1 MKSKFNRMMD
11 NLSNDY
17 DATVAQW
24 NEQLNPPA
32 PVIEET
38 SEVTAADGD
47 EKELGNLTIRI
58 MITPT
63 YSGGED
69 QLSIQVYGWRNDDTE
84 TMSRTDL
91 FAGDYEVEV
100 ATITLPSDGDFRT
113 DDEVTFTLTQQQIDD
128 ALALYDELYM
138 SDEETPEA
146 DPVDE
151 PDYDSIDT
159 FAIAQRA
166 SALARDRGFL
176 TAGNILLTDA
186 GE

>member
-11 NLSNDY
+11 NLSNADIALIRKAEAAGLTTFSQGVKSLNNDY

-91 FAGDYEVEV
+91 G
-100 ATITLPSDGDFRT
+100 
-113 DDEVTFTLTQQQIDD
+113 Q
-128 ALALYDELYM
+128 
-138 SDEETPEA
+138 
-146 DPVDE
+146 
-151 PDYDSIDT
+151 
-159 FAIAQRA
+159 
-166 SALARDRGFL
+166 
-176 TAGNILLTDA
+176 
-186 GE
+186 